1 MPVQIDF
8 TLSFDDYLAAQRL
21 HNTRSW
27 GPRTWH
33 VLNRTLIPALGV
45 LFIVLGFLMIGP
57 KVSWFAVCYV
67 IGFGVF
73 SACFPLY
80 LRYRYKRSY
89 LRSLTNGGNCSVA
102 FDPEGIQSAGK
113 NTRSEIGWK
122 AITHFRENDQIFL
135 LHLAPGRFLTIPK
148 RVCSSVQVEEL
159 QALFASCITPQSHQN
174 DPPPLRLRHPP
185 PRPRP
190 RRNPLSHF
198 SLLASVFR
206 CEKEPKV

>member
-102 FDPEGIQSAGK
+102 FDSESIQSAGK
-113 NTRSEIGWK
+113 NTKSETGWK

-135 LHLAPGRFLTIPK
+135 LYLAPGRFLTIPK
-148 RVCSSVQVEEL
+148 RRLDPPQLDEL
-159 QALFASCITPQSHQN
+159 HALFAQCVN
-174 DPPPLRLRHPP
+174 PPTM
-185 PRPRP
+185 
-190 RRNPLSHF
+190 
-198 SLLASVFR
+198 V
-206 CEKEPKV
+206 